1 MKKVLS
7 IVLSVMIL
15 IIAVMP
21 SAAALTVPAADL
33 RVTKGAYNGNPQ
45 TIDTVTDKVFTVVV
59 SLPAV
64 KGLTEVAMHIQ
75 FDKNVLKYVGGGQA
89 YKVVDGDKLME
100 DALEAGAEDFSE
112 DGDIYEITTE
122 PDDFDAV
129 KTDLEKKGYTFV
141 SAEIEKVPSTYVT
154 LTNEDDLKHMELLLD
169 HLEEDEDIVNV
180 WHNWDEQ

>member
-1 MKKVLS
+1 MENDKITVLMVEPEKKPYVKEIDPGLS
-7 IVLSVMIL
+7 
-15 IIAVMP
+15 
-21 SAAALTVPAADL
+21 
-33 RVTKGAYNGNPQ
+33 
-45 TIDTVTDKVFTVVV
+45 
-59 SLPAV
+59 SLQH
-64 KGLTEVAMHIQ
+64 E
-75 FDKNVLKYVGGGQA
+75 VGGYIQA
-89 YKVVDGDKLME
+89 VYPFAEPVAIICDEEAKLIGKPLNR
-100 DALEAGAEDFSE
+100 ALRDE